1 MLNDLELIKAY
12 ITETS
17 RFDTALS
24 TLAMTPVVPTDAHP
38 TEHLVWTIAQAADER
53 KAGDLV
59 ILKVTDV
66 SYLADYFVISTG
78 FSRTQVRAIADNVEK
93 QVEIHHGQLPL
104 HTEGTSE
111 STWILQDFGD
121 VLVHT
126 FMEEDREFY
135 KLEAFWGHAQT
146 ITLADIAVILGVP
159 YTPGT

>member
-1 MLNDLELIKAY
+1 M
-12 ITETS
+12 TETR
-17 RFDTALS
+17 RFDT
-24 TLAMTPVVPTDAHP
+24 TLPTLTTTPVVPSDAPP

-59 ILKVTDV
+59 ILKVTEV

-93 QVEIHHGQLPL
+93 QVELHHGQLPL
-104 HTEGTSE
+104 HTEGASE
-111 STWILQDFGD
+111 SAWILQDFGD

-135 KLEAFWGHAQT
+135 KLEAFWGHAQAV
-146 ITLADIAVILGVP
+146 TLADIALTIGVSH
-159 YTPGT
+159 TPGL

>member
-1 MLNDLELIKAY
+1 M
-12 ITETS
+12 TET
-17 RFDTALS
+17 RHFDTPLS
-24 TLAMTPVVPTDAHP
+24 TLAMTPLVPADAPP

-93 QVEIHHGQLPL
+93 QVELHHGQLPL
-104 HTEGTSE
+104 HTEGASE
-111 STWILQDFGD
+111 SAWILQDFGD

-135 KLEAFWGHAQT
+135 NLEAFWGHAQPM
-146 ITLADIAVILGVP
+146 TLGEIALIVGVP
-159 YTPGT
+159 YVPLV

>member
-1 MLNDLELIKAY
+1 M
-12 ITETS
+12 TETR
-17 RFDTALS
+17 RFDTPLP
-24 TLAMTPVVPTDAHP
+24 TLAMTPLVPADAPP

-93 QVEIHHGQLPL
+93 QVEIHHDQLPL
-104 HTEGTSE
+104 HTEGASE

-126 FMEEDREFY
+126 FMPEDREFY
-135 KLEAFWGHAQT
+135 NLEAFWGHAQT
-146 ITLADIAVILGVP
+146 MTLADIALLIGVP
-159 YTPGT
+159 YTPET

>member
-1 MLNDLELIKAY
+1 M
-12 ITETS
+12 TETRRS
-17 RFDTALS
+17 DTPLS
-24 TLAMTPVVPTDAHP
+24 TLAMSPIVPADAPP

-66 SYLADYFVISTG
+66 SYLADYFVILTG

-93 QVEIHHGQLPL
+93 QVETHHGKHPL

-126 FMEEDREFY
+126 FMPEDREFY
-135 KLEAFWGHAQT
+135 NLEAFWGHAQT
-146 ITLADIAVILGVP
+146 MTLADIALLIGVP